1 MNTQTG
7 IFVSDPARRPR
18 QFGRIFAPNR
28 EWLGRQPVEA
38 ILDPGIAI
46 VDAHHHV
53 WDFPGNRYLIDE
65 LAADLQSGHNV
76 VATVF
81 VECEAMYR
89 QDGPVA
95 MRPVGETEF
104 AAGVAAMSDSGHYG
118 PARVASGIVGFA
130 DLALGDAVQPV
141 LEAHVAAGGGRFRG
155 VRYAAGWDAS
165 DVIGNSHGVAGPQL
179 LRHPGVRAGFARVA
193 ALGLSFDAWA
203 FHTQLADVIDV
214 ARAFPAL
221 NIIMGHAGGPLGYGP
236 YEGRRDEVFA
246 VWKAAMTELAQH
258 PNVTV
263 KLGGMLMRL
272 AAFDYLALEAPP
284 SSAELAAWWRPWM
297 ETCIELFGADRC
309 MFESNF
315 PVEKMGTGYAVLWN
329 AFKTIAQGA
338 SPGERQSLFNGTA
351 RRVYRLD

>member
-193 ALGLSFDAWA
+193 ALGLWLHGEPAPHPSAPPCSA
-203 FHTQLADVIDV
+203 RTAARTRLARPAAAHTATSPV
-214 ARAFPAL
+214 P
-221 NIIMGHAGGPLGYGP
+221 GHAP
-236 YEGRRDEVFA
+236 GR
-246 VWKAAMTELAQH
+246 
-258 PNVTV
+258 
-263 KLGGMLMRL
+263 
-272 AAFDYLALEAPP
+272 
-284 SSAELAAWWRPWM
+284 SRP
-297 ETCIELFGADRC
+297 CLQR
-309 MFESNF
+309 
-315 PVEKMGTGYAVLWN
+315 P
-329 AFKTIAQGA
+329 
-338 SPGERQSLFNGTA
+338 
-351 RRVYRLD
+351 